1 METSSAHESYTGR
14 GNLEFTACLAVSK
27 LYTFSVVFGKFPTN
41 PRLLSICREAL
52 SSALKT
58 VTDKTAVPRLPQSP
72 QLLPP
77 APQTSPHPPFH
88 LMTTRDT
95 LLPRPQPGQA

>member
-14 GNLEFTACLAVSK
+14 GNLEFKACLAESK
-27 LYTFSVVFGKFPTN
+27 LHIFRCIWQIPNKPTFTEHLQGSTE
-41 PRLLSICREAL
+41 LST
-52 SSALKT
+52 KT

-77 APQTSPHPPFH
+77 APQTSHHPPFH
-88 LMTTRDT
+88 LMTIRDT
-95 LLPRPQPGQA
+95 LLPRPQPSQV